1 MAAKSKKRGQK
12 LSQRLAKFSRV
23 ASENSQEHIK
33 ENLVR
38 RLPHARNVRLLILE
52 WSLLMAALILLAITQ
67 AFWHSE
73 SNATIAYTS
82 GGTYTEA
89 TLGEIESLN
98 PLFATSNS
106 EQTISKLMFATITT
120 VDFSGHAGLGLA
132 DSILSDETGRIWTIH
147 LRDNLKWSDG
157 EPITNADVIFTIK
170 LIQSNETNTAYSS
183 NFAKVSVVEDEAHNL
198 VFTLPAPYTNFAS
211 VLNVPVVPE
220 HILKD
225 ANPANLADHVFSTTS
240 PVVSGAFT
248 YNASQII
255 DSSTGEQIVY
265 LTANP
270 NYYGGKPLI
279 NTFAIHSFSDTDDI
293 VKAISSGSVTATADL
308 NPTFSQ
314 SIDNNN
320 IYKKETTINNGV
332 FAFFNMSSPILN
344 NKSLRKAIQQG
355 VNKDELRSCLG
366 EEPAL
371 DYPILKSQ
379 TDSVKFPELP
389 KYDFE
394 NAKNIV
400 ASAGLNS
407 EEPLSIITVANGY
420 LPELANNLSAQLQ
433 RLGFATTVTAYDPN
447 QDFLANVIR
456 PRSYDIL
463 LYEIELGV
471 DPDLFAYYHSSQA
484 SANGFNLSN
493 YRNPLTDDVILS
505 ARNTID
511 SSIAANKYE
520 TFLNYWLDD
529 VPAIGIY
536 QTNLA
541 YYFNKNTRN
550 FSENNHLATKIDR
563 LNDVVDWSAVQ
574 TKLNRTP

>member
-1 MAAKSKKRGQK
+1 
-12 LSQRLAKFSRV
+12 
-23 ASENSQEHIK
+23 
-33 ENLVR
+33 
-38 RLPHARNVRLLILE
+38 
-52 WSLLMAALILLAITQ
+52 
-67 AFWHSE
+67 
-73 SNATIAYTS
+73 
-82 GGTYTEA
+82 
-89 TLGEIESLN
+89 
-98 PLFATSNS
+98 
-106 EQTISKLMFATITT
+106 
-120 VDFSGHAGLGLA
+120 
-132 DSILSDETGRIWTIH
+132 
-147 LRDNLKWSDG
+147 
-157 EPITNADVIFTIK
+157 
-170 LIQSNETNTAYSS
+170 
-183 NFAKVSVVEDEAHNL
+183 
-198 VFTLPAPYTNFAS
+198 
-211 VLNVPVVPE
+211 
-220 HILKD
+220 
-225 ANPANLADHVFSTTS
+225 
-240 PVVSGAFT
+240 
-248 YNASQII
+248 
-255 DSSTGEQIVY
+255 
-265 LTANP
+265 
-270 NYYGGKPLI
+270 
-279 NTFAIHSFSDTDDI
+279 
-293 VKAISSGSVTATADL
+293 
-308 NPTFSQ
+308 
-314 SIDNNN
+314 
-320 IYKKETTINNGV
+320 
-332 FAFFNMSSPILN
+332 MSSPILN